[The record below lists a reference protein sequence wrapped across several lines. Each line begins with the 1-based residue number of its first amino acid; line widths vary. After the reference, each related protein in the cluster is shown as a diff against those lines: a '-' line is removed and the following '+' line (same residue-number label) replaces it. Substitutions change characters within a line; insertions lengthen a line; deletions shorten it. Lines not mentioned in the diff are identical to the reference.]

1 VNKVNTKVE
10 LRVDLK
16 VADWLPE
23 DVKERLRQQQANR
36 INKDGELVLQMQ
48 EYRNQGRNR
57 QAAFDKLKDVVS
69 VASVAPKVRKMRT
82 GLSKEAKERRL
93 KEKKRRHELKE
104 SRRKK
109 FDMDF

>member
-57 QAAFDKLKDVVS
+57 QAAFDK
-69 VASVAPKVRKMRT
+69 VR
-82 GLSKEAKERRL
+82 
-93 KEKKRRHELKE
+93 
-104 SRRKK
+104 
-109 FDMDF
+109 

>member
-1 VNKVNTKVE
+1 VRET
-10 LRVDLK
+10 LLLAG
-16 VADWLPE
+16 ADGLACS
-23 DVKERLRQQQANR
+23 LHAT
-36 INKDGELVLQMQ
+36 
-48 EYRNQGRNR
+48 
-57 QAAFDKLKDVVS
+57 KLKDVVS